1 VAEVAAAPDRQVE
14 SATRPAALRVGVRYF
29 AAARAAAG
37 VNEEHLDVH
46 LSDTGCTVGDVL
58 EVAIDRHGA
67 ALRTVLDRC
76 SFLLDERA
84 VHGRGTTI
92 RDGQVLDVL
101 PPFAGG

>member
-1 VAEVAAAPDRQVE
+1 MAEVASATDRQVQ
-14 SATRPAALRVGVRYF
+14 SDTRPAVLSVGVRYF

-37 VNEEHLDVH
+37 VTGERLDVH
-46 LSDTGCTVGDVL
+46 SSEAGCTVGDVL
-58 EVAIDRHGA
+58 EVAVARHGA
-67 ALRTVLDRC
+67 ALSTVLDRC

>member
-1 VAEVAAAPDRQVE
+1 VAEVTPAPARQVE
-14 SATRPAALRVGVRYF
+14 SDTRGAVLRVGVRYF

-37 VNEEHLDVH
+37 VTEERLDVH
-46 LSDTGCTVGDVL
+46 SSDAGCTVGDVL
-58 EVAIDRHGA
+58 EVAIGRHGA

-84 VHGRGTTI
+84 VHGRDTPI

>member
-1 VAEVAAAPDRQVE
+1 MAEVASATDRQLE
-14 SATRPAALRVGVRYF
+14 SDTRPAVLSVGVRYF

-37 VNEEHLDVH
+37 VTEERLDVH
-46 LSDTGCTVGDVL
+46 SSDAGCTVGDVL
-58 EVAIDRHGA
+58 EVAVARHGA

>member
-1 VAEVAAAPDRQVE
+1 VASVPDQQWQ
-14 SATRPAALRVGVRYF
+14 SDTRPAAYRVGVRYF

-37 VNEEHLDVH
+37 VTEEQLDVP
-46 LSDTGCTVGDVL
+46 LAGTGCTVGDVL
-58 EVAIDRHGA
+58 EVAIGRHGA

-76 SFLLDERA
+76 SFLLDEQA
-84 VHGRGTTI
+84 VHGRGTPI